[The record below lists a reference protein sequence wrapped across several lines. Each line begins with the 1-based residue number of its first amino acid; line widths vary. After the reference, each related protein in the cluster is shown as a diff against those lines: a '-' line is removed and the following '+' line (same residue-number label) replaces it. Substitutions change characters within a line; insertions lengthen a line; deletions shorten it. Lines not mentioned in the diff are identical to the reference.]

1 MFYYRFPWLFI
12 CIILLSPTTIDKKQV
27 RQSEQLVFKSCI
39 SQEQPSFTDFTSCIS
54 YFFTFHHQMQTV
66 LSIISAWLF
75 ISANGF
81 FKQTSLFVNDH
92 ENTKQLNTTK
102 LLLWS
107 HREKLKSSV
116 ILQYLEARLFPRK
129 SRPWD
134 PQSCIFR
141 RPCQDL
147 THNPL
152 ASWIFINL
160 LVIYSLQSMMVTHV
174 HWRYCRLNEVHSK
187 VKMGRVYLH
196 HPDVN
201 TQNSLIRLCI
211 LRSN

>member
-1 MFYYRFPWLFI
+1 MHLLFFHISPPNANSLVHYIRVAFYICERILQTNVAFCEWPWKHK
-12 CIILLSPTTIDKKQV
+12 T
-27 RQSEQLVFKSCI
+27 
-39 SQEQPSFTDFTSCIS
+39 
-54 YFFTFHHQMQTV
+54 
-66 LSIISAWLF
+66 
-75 ISANGF
+75 
-81 FKQTSLFVNDH
+81 
-92 ENTKQLNTTK
+92 TKQLNTTK

-160 LVIYSLQSMMVTHV
+160 PVIYSLQSMMVTHV